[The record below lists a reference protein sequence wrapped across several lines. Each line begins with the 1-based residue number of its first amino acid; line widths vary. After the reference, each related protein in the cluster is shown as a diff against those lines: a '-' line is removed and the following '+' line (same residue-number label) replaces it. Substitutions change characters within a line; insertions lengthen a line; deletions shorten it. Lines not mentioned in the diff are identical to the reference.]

1 MKPRERVR
9 LTLEHQEPDRVPLD
23 VGGTPVTGM
32 HVSSVYGLRQHLA
45 LDAPGEPV
53 KVTNIY
59 QMLGEIK
66 PDLAEALGVDVIP
79 LPRPKNS
86 FGIDNRDWKEWTTP
100 NGTPVLVPG
109 GFNTDPGP
117 DGDILMYPQGNKDAA
132 PSGRMPAGGY
142 YFDAIERQPPLDDQ
156 TLRVEDNLEEFG
168 PLSAEELDFFRR
180 EAERLHAET
189 DMAVV
194 ANMGGTGFGDVAHV
208 PGVHLR
214 NPQGVRSVQ
223 EWYLSLVKRP
233 AFVHELFERQC
244 AIALDNLER
253 FHEAVGDRAVA
264 LFVSGTDFGGQEN
277 LLISPRTYRELFKPF
292 HRRINDW
299 IHEHTSWKSFMH
311 TDGSVS
317 RLLPDFAEA
326 GFDILN
332 PVQWTAKAMN
342 PTELKERF
350 GAKFT
355 FWGAGIDTQKTLPF
369 GTPDEVREEVRRQIE
384 TFGPGGGFVFAS
396 VHNVQAEVP
405 VENLLALFE
414 AFCAYGRYPL
424 VDL

>member
-1 MKPRERVR
+1 
-9 LTLEHQEPDRVPLD
+9 
-23 VGGTPVTGM
+23 M
-32 HVSSVYGLRQHLA
+32 HVSSVYALRQHLG
-45 LDAPGEPV
+45 LDEPGEPV

-59 QMLGEIK
+59 QMLGEIR

-86 FGIDNRDWKEWTTP
+86 FGIDNRDRKEWTTP

-109 GFNTDPGP
+109 GFNTDPEP
-117 DGDILMYPQGNKDAA
+117 DGYILMYPQGDTEAA
-132 PSGRMPAGGY
+132 PSGRMPNGGY
-142 YFDAIERQPPLDDQ
+142 YFDAIERQPPLDDEA
-156 TLRVEDNLEEFG
+156 LKVEDNLEEFD
-168 PLSAEELDFFRR
+168 PLSEEELDFYRR
-180 EAERLHAET
+180 EAERLYTET
-189 DMAVV
+189 DMAIV

-208 PGVHLR
+208 PGVQLKD
-214 NPQGVRSVQ
+214 PQGIRSVE

-233 AFVHELFERQC
+233 DFVRELFERQC
-244 AIALDNLER
+244 ATALNNLER
-253 FHEAVGDRAVA
+253 FHEAIGDRVVA

-277 LLISPRTYRELFKPF
+277 LLIAPRTYRELFKPF

-299 IHEHTSWKSFMH
+299 IHEHTSWKSFTH

-317 RLLPDFAEA
+317 RLLPDFVEA

-332 PVQWTAKAMN
+332 PVQWTAKGMN

-350 GAKFT
+350 GAEFT

-369 GTPDEVREEVRRQIE
+369 GTPDEIREEVRRQIE

-414 AFCAYGRYPL
+414 AFRAYGRYPL
-424 VDL
+424 GDL